1 MRIDRWICVEKRAF
15 MHISFDSSFWANLL
29 WFVIIMAGAGLI
41 IWLLLFVNKKVFSLL
56 SIKQRGIHLVFFERM
71 NKVIIIVAILIL
83 AFSALD
89 SGASV
94 WKSMLGGTAIVSAVV
109 AFAAQDVI
117 REILGGLMI
126 SLQKPFE
133 IGDRIELS
141 DGTVGIVEDITNRHV
156 VLIGLDTLRIIVPNS
171 KINSMMM
178 INYSFH
184 RDMRSVSFRFPIGYN
199 SDIALA
205 KKLIAQAIED
215 SPYTIPG
222 KKNAN
227 GDPIYGDVYFISIA
241 DSALM
246 MSVTVYYPKTIPTER
261 VKDDVHTRVFASL
274 QQHSIEIP
282 YNYISVV
289 NMPSEPGA
297 EPVERT

>member
-1 MRIDRWICVEKRAF
+1 

-56 SIKQRGIHLVFFERM
+56 SIKQRRIHLVFFERM

-117 REILGGLMI
+117 RDILGGLMI

-199 SDIALA
+199 SDIA
-205 KKLIAQAIED
+205 
-215 SPYTIPG
+215 
-222 KKNAN
+222 
-227 GDPIYGDVYFISIA
+227 VYFISIA